1 MFPYLSFCR
10 IFRRNSTINYYSFH
24 KNPNRINRYLNSFE
38 LKTWFNV
45 SFKVYEIPK
54 MIATFE
60 IHVTAQNNLQVS
72 ILVEV
77 VAWNVSSLFHLSSS
91 YCLTLSAIAATNPAP
106 LPLPSSLKNV

>member
-1 MFPYLSFCR
+1 MLLYLSFCR

-45 SFKVYEIPK
+45 SFKAYEIPK

-77 VAWNVSSLFHLSSS
+77 VAWNVSSLFHLSFS
-91 YCLTLSAIAATNPAP
+91 I
-106 LPLPSSLKNV
+106 V